1 MRIILSESQYNNLLN
16 EINDVKT
23 IKDINWYGLLSNARN
38 VWLDTLQNNVKIPQ
52 EYYPYIQNIMVSLG
66 RIKNEIE
73 TDVMKGSLSQN
84 TINKFNQN
92 LLSSIVTVSKD
103 KTLLDTI
110 SNIPSSQRQMAKS
123 IVGKG
128 IIKSSINK
136 SLNLTGKSFFIDGM
150 IGGLKKYY
158 NPNSPIVKNYAIV
171 LNQMGNAVS
180 NNEQLKSSLFNTI
193 INIL

>member
-38 VWLDTLQNNVKIPQ
+38 VWIDTLQNNVKIPQ

-92 LLSSIVTVSKD
+92 LLSSIVTASKD

-158 NPNSPIVKNYAIV
+158 NPNSPIVKNYTIV